1 MINTD
6 ENPSVKAQS
15 NSMSKLVLADD
26 PWLNIGERSEEARG
40 TAKFDTGNA

>member
-26 PWLNIGERSEEARG
+26 PWLNIGDRSEEIGG
-40 TAKFDTGNA
+40 TAKAGAGNA